1 MTATHEGRSAAIRA
15 RVNHP
20 IIDSDGHQVE
30 MGPIFLD
37 YLKAEAGPK
46 VAERFP
52 VVSLDGYAD
61 AGWWTLSPQERH
73 NRRSMRPTW
82 WATPARNS
90 KDLATAL
97 YPKLFHQRLDE
108 F

>member
-52 VVSLDGYAD
+52 VISLDGYTD
-61 AGWWTLSPQERH
+61 AGWWTLSPQSDLI
-73 NRRSMRPTW
+73 RSAAAGSGNTTVGRDRISMSPW
-82 WATPARNS
+82 
-90 KDLATAL
+90 LA
-97 YPKLFHQRLDE
+97 H
-108 F
+108 